1 MVVIVSCCDR
11 SFFAMAK
18 NGVGVIGVSSASSS
32 FSSAGL
38 LQMVTFKGSFSVS
51 ELLADVLVV
60 CLGSSTS

>member
-38 LQMVTFKGSFSVS
+38 LQMVMSRGSCSGS
-51 ELLADVLVV
+51 DSLLCMCVGTLM
-60 CLGSSTS
+60 S